1 MLCVKNTQRRWLKTI
16 MNRKIS
22 ILGRKGLM
30 MIILSLAFASYSQV
44 NISGTIL
51 DNFTKEPLVGAYI
64 VPINGQGG
72 AISDLEGNFTLK
84 LNESVK
90 QFKVS
95 FVGYTSQTIDI
106 NNQTKFQILLASED
120 KLDEVL
126 VIAYG
131 TQKKIR

>member
-1 MLCVKNTQRRWLKTI
+1 

-22 ILGRKGLM
+22 ILARKGLM
-30 MIILSLAFASYSQV
+30 MIILSLAYASYSQI
-44 NISGTIL
+44 NISGTIS

-72 AISDLEGNFTLK
+72 AISDLDGKFNLK
-84 LNESVK
+84 LNESIK

-106 NNQTKFQILLASED
+106 SQSD
-120 KLDEVL
+120 
-126 VIAYG
+126 
-131 TQKKIR
+131 